1 MARAADGA
9 LNATDAGI
17 HPGSP
22 DDQSEAFRQALTQA
36 AQDGRELFLP
46 PGDYRVAGVTLPPA
60 VRIFGMPGKSRLV
73 FAGGPFM
80 LAAEQGQTLRIF
92 GITFDGDGK
101 PLDPD
106 MPALLYADD
115 VADIGVDDCAF
126 QNSAA
131 AGLIIRAAA
140 GRVERCRVSAVRT
153 VGIELQEA
161 RGMRVTGNALADCG
175 DTGILVAHERESE
188 DGTIVSENRVSR
200 IRAESGG
207 TGQNGNGINLD
218 KANGV
223 IVADNRIDQCAFSA
237 IRCFSS
243 DSVKVTGNIATRSGE
258 TAVYVEF
265 ASEGAV
271 VADNLIDGGANGI
284 SFANFAEHG
293 GRLSTCSG
301 NIVRNLT
308 GGPRYADGNPLIGYG
323 IAAEADTAVT
333 GNLVENAVWGLKL
346 GWGPYLRDVAATGN
360 VIRRTKIGIAVSVVE
375 GGGPALIS
383 GNLITGAEEGAIL
396 GLRWEEVATGELA
409 GGEEDVEGVRIEG
422 NVVG

>member
-1 MARAADGA
+1 M
-9 LNATDAGI
+9 
-17 HPGSP
+17 
-22 DDQSEAFRQALTQA
+22 
-36 AQDGRELFLP
+36 
-46 PGDYRVAGVTLPPA
+46 V
-60 VRIFGMPGKSRLV
+60 
-73 FAGGPFM
+73 
-80 LAAEQGQTLRIF
+80 AAEHGQTLRFF

-115 VADIGVDDCAF
+115 VADIALDDCAF
-126 QNSAA
+126 ENSAG
-131 AGLIIRAAA
+131 AGLILRAAA
-140 GRVERCRVSAVRT
+140 GRVERCRVNAVRT
-153 VGIELQEA
+153 AGIELQEA
-161 RGMRVTGNALADCG
+161 RGMRVTGNVVAGCG
-175 DTGILVAHERESE
+175 DTGILIARERESE

-223 IVADNRIDQCAFSA
+223 IVVNNRINECAFSA

-243 DSVKVTGNIATRSGE
+243 DSVHVTGNIATRSGE
-258 TAVYVEF
+258 TALYVEF

-271 VADNLIDGGANGI
+271 VADNLIDGAANGI
-284 SFANFAEHG
+284 SFANFEEHG

-323 IAAEADTAVT
+323 IAAEADAAVS

-383 GNLITGAEEGAIL
+383 GNLITDAEQGAIL

-409 GGEEDVEGVRIEG
+409 KGEEDVEGVTIEG